1 MNRVNR
7 FLSLFL
13 IVSLTFAGVFISY
26 KQLVSYYWQF
36 ILVSEWSRSNL
47 KLDMDI
53 LNSIDV
59 DFPNLSNAALPLY
72 AMKARYYSNEQKFDS
87 AIRLFKKGIKHNP
100 YMGVSENL
108 ISQIY
113 YNQNNFDS
121 SYKYSKIALEKLPNN
136 YLHRAVFINS
146 LFKLDSNHIA
156 EKLFKSYQNENT
168 WADWRN
174 FMTIITEVE
183 DTLLFDKYISK
194 ADSVLVEDSDFLN
207 TLKIRRKISNDNY
220 AKSDVITQ
228 LAKIDFDKG
237 FYDSALK
244 KYYKALKL
252 NPYDFNIYDNI
263 GLILFKE
270 YDDSLKRSK
279 QFFTKSIEINQKNG
293 KPFYYLGII
302 EYSLGNLSKDSI
314 CKLFNISK
322 GIGYEEA
329 ANMIK
334 GYGCKL

>member
-7 FLSLFL
+7 FLSILFL
-13 IVSLTFAGVFISY
+13 ISLIFASVFVSY

-36 ILVSEWSRSNL
+36 ILVSEWSNSSL
-47 KLDMDI
+47 KLDMNI

-72 AMKARYYSNEQKFDS
+72 AMKARYYAQEQKFDS
-87 AIRLFKKGIKHNP
+87 AFKLFNKGIKHNP

-146 LFKLDSNHIA
+146 LFKLDSNNVA
-156 EKLFKSYQNENT
+156 EKLFKSYLNENT
-168 WADWRN
+168 RADWRN
-174 FMTIITEVE
+174 FMQIITEVE
-183 DTLLFDKYISK
+183 DTLLFDKYILK
-194 ADSVLVEDSDFLN
+194 ADSVLGTDSDLN
-207 TLKIRRKISNDNY
+207 QLKIRRKISNNKF
-220 AKSDVITQ
+220 AEADVITQ

-237 FYDSALK
+237 YYDSALK

-279 QFFTKSIEINQKNG
+279 QFLTKSIEINQKNG
-293 KPFYYLGII
+293 KSFYYLGII

-314 CKLFNISK
+314 CRLFNISK
-322 GIGYEEA
+322 ENGFNEA
-329 ANMIK
+329 SNMLK
-334 GYGCKL
+334 GYGCK